1 MAIIALVTVWALV
14 EATIAIALVARPG
27 SRGSRPPPSSRLS
40 GLVDWRL

>member
-1 MAIIALVTVWALV
+1 MVIVALVTFWAVV

-27 SRGSRPPPSSRLS
+27 SRVPRPSSGSLLS